1 MMAQAKY
8 YGPVKK
14 TLVFV
19 AYASSEESGE
29 TQYHQNLCKSYL
41 KDGV

>member
-1 MMAQAKY
+1 MMAQAQY

-19 AYASSEESGE
+19 AYASSEGSGE
-29 TQYHQNLCKSYL
+29 TAHSHSITKAFANH
-41 KDGV
+41 GM